1 MTTAYGTSID
11 AIAERVLRED
21 AMWDVKTLLTAHAP
35 EDLTACELLAI
46 LVILRG
52 AKERLEAQ
60 QRPAAPVLKL
70 SRGRKSSRAKG
81 LDFKSHPSDKR
92 RGDQ

>member
-11 AIAERVLRED
+11 VIAEGVLRED

-52 AKERLEAQ
+52 AKERLDAQ
-60 QRPAAPVLKL
+60 QRRASPVLEL
-70 SRGRKSSRAKG
+70 VPGRKRSST
-81 LDFKSHPSDKR
+81 KR

>member
-1 MTTAYGTSID
+1 MTTTYDTPMD
-11 AIAERVLRED
+11 VIAERVLREG
-21 AMWDVKTLLTAHAP
+21 AIWDVKTLMTAHAP

-52 AKERLEAQ
+52 ATERIDAQ
-60 QRPAAPVLKL
+60 QRSAAPVLEL
-70 SRGRKSSRAKG
+70 VPGRKSSRAK
-81 LDFKSHPSDKR
+81 R

>member
-11 AIAERVLRED
+11 AIAERVLRDD
-21 AMWDVKTLLTAHAP
+21 AQWDVKTLMTAHAP

-52 AKERLEAQ
+52 AAERIDAQ
-60 QRPAAPVLKL
+60 QRPPAPVLKL
-70 SRGRKSSRAKG
+70 RRGRKSSSAKQ
-81 LDFKSHPSDKR
+81 

>member
-46 LVILRG
+46 LRKLPS
-52 AKERLEAQ
+52 ASRLT
-60 QRPAAPVLKL
+60 
-70 SRGRKSSRAKG
+70 SSHTSG
-81 LDFKSHPSDKR
+81 
-92 RGDQ
+92 

>member
-1 MTTAYGTSID
+1 MSATYDTPMD
-11 AIAERVLRED
+11 VIAERVLREG
-21 AMWDVKTLLTAHAP
+21 AIWDVKTLLTAHAP

-60 QRPAAPVLKL
+60 QRPPAPVLELRVRASPVSSRKTG
-70 SRGRKSSRAKG
+70 RGRKGRI
-81 LDFKSHPSDKR
+81 
-92 RGDQ
+92 

>member
-11 AIAERVLRED
+11 AIAERVLREG
-21 AMWDVKTLLTAHAP
+21 AIWDVKTLLTAHAP

-52 AKERLEAQ
+52 AKERLDTQ
-60 QRPAAPVLKL
+60 QRPPAPVLKL
-70 SRGRKSSRAKG
+70 RRGRKSSSAK
-81 LDFKSHPSDKR
+81 
-92 RGDQ
+92 RGNDA

>member
-1 MTTAYGTSID
+1 MTATYDTPMD
-11 AIAERVLRED
+11 VIAERVLREG

-52 AKERLEAQ
+52 AKERLDAQ
-60 QRPAAPVLKL
+60 QRPAAAVLKL
-70 SRGRKSSRAKG
+70 RRGRKSSSA
-81 LDFKSHPSDKR
+81 KR
-92 RGDQ
+92 RNDA

>member
-1 MTTAYGTSID
+1 MSATYDTPMD
-11 AIAERVLRED
+11 VIAERVLREG
-21 AMWDVKTLLTAHAP
+21 AIWDVKTLLTAHAP

-52 AKERLEAQ
+52 AKERLDAQ

-70 SRGRKSSRAKG
+70 CASGRTR
-81 LDFKSHPSDKR
+81 
-92 RGDQ
+92 